1 MLIERLAMDLNT
13 QFKRGFTKSNLWNI
27 RAFYLAWPQEN
38 ILQTVS
44 GELNHT
50 QECSKNQIQD
60 NDLTLLANHF
70 RLPWSAYVRL
80 LSVKDASARSFYETE
95 ALKAGWSVRQLD
107 RQISSL
113 FYERTALSNNKVTNN
128 GITNEHALLK
138 TLLIFNLINK

>member
-13 QFKRGFTKSNLWNI
+13 QFKRGFTKSNLWNM
-27 RAFYLAWPQEN
+27 RTFYLAWPQEN

-44 GELNHT
+44 RELNHT

-80 LSVKDASARSFYETE
+80 LSVKDASSRSFYETE
-95 ALKAGWSVRQLD
+95 ALKAGWSV

-113 FYERTALSNNKVTNN
+113 FYERTALSNNKVANN

-138 TLLIFNLINK
+138 TLLIFSLINK